1 MHKYEESRDRESTL
15 ELIYSD
21 SAPAYLATQKCSVVS
36 PSPLIQSES
45 YKRLVDH

>member
-21 SAPAYLATQKCSVVS
+21 SAPAYLAPQKCSVS